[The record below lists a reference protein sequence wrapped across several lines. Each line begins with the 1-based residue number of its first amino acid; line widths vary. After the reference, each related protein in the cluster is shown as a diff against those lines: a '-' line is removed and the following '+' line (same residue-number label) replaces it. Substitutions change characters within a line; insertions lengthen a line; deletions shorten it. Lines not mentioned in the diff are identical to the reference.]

1 MTDNI
6 KDGKVEASSGNGKVI
21 LDAKGKS
28 AELRYGGINASVDKE
43 QVTVQ
48 AGPGTISRN
57 RETGVASAEL
67 KTAGASAKIDT
78 AGNQDA
84 SIGKARYHK
93 DGETGER
100 TSSIS
105 GSRGIVNAGVDATV
119 DEHGQARINKAE
131 IGAGKILGKGS
142 KYETGAETRA
152 SVEPTLTQRG
162 VILDYE
168 VKTKAT
174 VAGHNATD
182 VLNKMGAHVSLPK
195 ELNQKGTLDL
205 SDADKL
211 AEKTHL
217 PGYKEIKA
225 GNARTENAINEASG
239 EASQHIK
246 TADTDSA
253 LRVTHFSTGKS
264 APKAMEHKGAENVEG
279 GLIALAQR
287 KGYSKVKS
295 EAYIDEQTHKQQYKI
310 TGIAPNTGKPED
322 IYITTNAKAVRGKP
336 PSPVNMRE
344 NEPEQPKD
352 GESKPASP
360 INILRDKLSD
370 ANPGKGA
377 GTTPDSPQLVTAKPA
392 PINKEDSGGLL
403 MGDDTRSS
411 RLVAL
416 AEPALRRP
424 VPT

>member
-6 KDGKVEASSGNGKVI
+6 KDGKVEASSGNGKVTV
-21 LDAKGKS
+21 DFKEKS
-28 AELRYGGINASVDKE
+28 AEASYKGVNASIDKE
-43 QVTVQ
+43 HLVVK
-48 AGPGTISRN
+48 AGAGTISRDL
-57 RETGVASAEL
+57 ETGNTSVKIEAV
-67 KTAGASAKIDT
+67 GASVKADT
-78 AGNQDA
+78 DGNQDA

-93 DGETGER
+93 DGESGAR
-100 TSSIS
+100 TSSI
-105 GSRGIVNAGVDATV
+105 GVSRGIVNAGVDATV
-119 DEHGQARINKAE
+119 DEHGKASINKAE
-131 IGAGKILGKGS
+131 IGAGKMFGKGS

-162 VILDYE
+162 VTLDYE
-168 VKTKAT
+168 VKSKAT
-174 VAGHNATD
+174 IAGHNATD
-182 VLNKMGAHVSLPK
+182 VLNKLGARASLPK

-239 EASQHIK
+239 ETSQKPK
-246 TADTDSA
+246 TTDADSA
-253 LRVTHFSTGKS
+253 LRVTHFSTGKPV
-264 APKAMEHKGAENVEG
+264 PKAMEHKGAENVEG

-287 KGYSKVKS
+287 KGYTEVKS
-295 EAYIDEQTHKQQYKI
+295 EAYIDKQTHQQQYKI

-322 IYITTNAKAVRGKP
+322 IYITTNAKAVKGKP
-336 PSPVNMRE
+336 PGSANMHE
-344 NEPEQPKD
+344 SEPEQPKD
-352 GESKPASP
+352 NESKPASP
-360 INILRDKLSD
+360 IHILRDKLSD
-370 ANPGKGA
+370 ANPGKDA
-377 GTTPDSPQLVTAKPA
+377 GTTTDSPQLAEAKPA
-392 PINKEDSGGLL
+392 PIKKEDNGGLL